1 MPGDVLVV
9 SPHCDDAVFSCGELL
24 LAHRRSSVVV
34 TIFAGGPPRGAALS
48 AWDAAAGFG
57 PSDDVR
63 AARRDEDRAALAL
76 LGATPM
82 WLDFRDAQYGP
93 SPDADTIAAT
103 LAQVVATLRPRQLVL
118 PLGLFHSDHDL
129 AHRATLAL
137 LEHARGRTVL
147 WYEDAIYRRLPG
159 LVGSRLRQ
167 LMHGGYRLRRTTPA
181 RTGAASARKR
191 WAVRCYGSQLRAFA
205 SIGRPGLDDAFREE
219 SLWRLAN

>member
-1 MPGDVLVV
+1 MAGDVLVV

-24 LAHRRSSVVV
+24 IAHPRSVVV
-34 TIFAGGPPRGAALS
+34 TIFAGGPPHGAALT

-57 PSDDVR
+57 PSDDVV
-63 AARRDEDRAALAL
+63 AARRNEDRAALAL
-76 LGATPM
+76 LRATPM

-93 SPDADTIAAT
+93 SPDAEPIAST
-103 LAQVVATLRPRQLVL
+103 LAQLVARLRPRKLVL
-118 PLGLFHSDHDL
+118 PMGLFHSDHDL

-137 LEHARGRTVL
+137 LDRARDRTVL

-159 LVGSRLRQ
+159 LVGSRLHQ
-167 LMHGGYRLRRTTPA
+167 LTHGGYAPRRTTPA
-181 RTGAASARKR
+181 RSGAASARKR

-205 SIGRPGLDDAFREE
+205 SSGRPGVDDAFREE